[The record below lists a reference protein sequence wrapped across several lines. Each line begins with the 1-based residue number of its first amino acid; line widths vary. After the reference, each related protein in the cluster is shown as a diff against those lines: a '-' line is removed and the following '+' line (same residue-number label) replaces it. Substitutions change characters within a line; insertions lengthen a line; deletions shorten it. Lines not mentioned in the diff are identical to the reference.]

1 MRSIERELW
10 KNCQEDKKTLR
21 SKAVPKPFY
30 SQTPWAGFARGDAP
44 RAQALPMCADA
55 RCRRAKLCHAAHAG
69 LFCQRTHFSPAEKKK
84 FDAPAQRAFDNK
96 FPAHPKNA
104 PLDLRE
110 ERVMAIL
117 AQRKLEAQEMQARW
131 KAGEFDGLYGKYK
144 AAGVL
149 LKPPPKIYVEKP

>member
-1 MRSIERELW
+1 MS
-10 KNCQEDKKTLR
+10 KKPKSHIR
-21 SKAVPKPFY
+21 AVPKPFY
-30 SQTPWAGFARGDAP
+30 SKTPWAGFARGCAP
-44 RAQALPMCADA
+44 RSEALPVCADA

-84 FDAPAQRAFDNK
+84 FDAPAQRAFDDK

-117 AQRKLEAQEMQARW
+117 AQRKLDAQEMQARW
-131 KAGEFDGLYGKYK
+131 KAGEFDGLYGRYK

-149 LKPPPKIYVEKP
+149 LKPPLKIYVEKP

>member
-1 MRSIERELW
+1 LS
-10 KNCQEDKKTLR
+10 KKPKSHIR
-21 SKAVPKPFY
+21 AVPKPFY
-30 SQTPWAGFARGDAP
+30 SKTPWAGFARGCAP
-44 RAQALPMCADA
+44 RAEALPVCADA

-84 FDAPAQRAFDNK
+84 FDAPAQRAFDEK

-117 AQRKLEAQEMQARW
+117 EQRTLEAQEMQARW
-131 KAGEFDGLYGKYK
+131 KAGEFDGLYGRYK
-144 AAGVL
+144 AAGLL